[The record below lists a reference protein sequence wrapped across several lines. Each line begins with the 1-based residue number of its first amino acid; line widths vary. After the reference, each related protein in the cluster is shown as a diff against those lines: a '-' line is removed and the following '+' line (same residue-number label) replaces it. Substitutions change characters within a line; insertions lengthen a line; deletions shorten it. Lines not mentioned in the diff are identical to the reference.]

1 MAGKDTYDETSR
13 IVLEELKASLGS
25 IRSEDIERLIEAA
38 ENAEQIFFVGVGRV
52 LLSLEAVAKRWAH

>member
-25 IRSEDIERLIEAA
+25 IRSEEIEKLIEAA

-52 LLSLEAVAKRWAH
+52 LLPSVGRT